1 MAPPP
6 PGQPA
11 WSITVHLRHRHWLDF
26 RAAAENVFPG
36 WGHGGERLSL
46 LLRLRR
52 SLRLAVTSQC
62 GLAPASASPKNPR
75 PCKIIR
81 LLKSKLARV
90 PSIWRRKKPPARAG
104 AGAVATAKPG
114 SLSQSRAL
122 AWPAHRE
129 RTWTARKTAAAA
141 LCLVTV
147 LAVAMAS
154 TAASRAM
161 KGYGKGYYE
170 PVAHCTSWRCF
181 AAKKLAKFLQLEPR
195 LYEWLL
201 KISLNRLLNW

>member
-1 MAPPP
+1 MASPP

-11 WSITVHLRHRHWLDF
+11 WSITVHLRHRHWLEF
-26 RAAAENVFPG
+26 RASAENVFPG

-46 LLRLRR
+46 LLRLSR
-52 SLRLAVTSQC
+52 SLRLAITSRC
-62 GLAPASASPKNPR
+62 GLSPASASPKNPR
-75 PCKIIR
+75 PFKIIR
-81 LLKSKLARV
+81 FLKSKLARV
-90 PSIWRRKKPPARAG
+90 PSIWRRKKPPAHA
-104 AGAVATAKPG
+104 AAATSKPG

-122 AWPAHRE
+122 AWPWPAHRE
-129 RTWTARKTAAAA
+129 RTWTARKTA

-161 KGYGKGYYE
+161 KGYGRGYYE
-170 PVAHCTSWRCF
+170 PVAHCASWRCF

-201 KISLNRLLNW
+201 KNSLKGLLNW